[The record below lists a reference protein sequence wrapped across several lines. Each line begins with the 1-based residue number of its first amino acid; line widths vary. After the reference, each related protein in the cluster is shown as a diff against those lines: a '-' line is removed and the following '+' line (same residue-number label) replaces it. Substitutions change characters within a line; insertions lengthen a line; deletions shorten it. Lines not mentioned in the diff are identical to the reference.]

1 MNLVVENI
9 LLNVTGLSDQ
19 QQITIL
25 QDIFTRQ
32 TKKTIEEHSWKLF
45 IFCEKIIRIIV
56 ISYAAVNIYS
66 QN

>member
-32 TKKTIEEHSWKLF
+32 TKKTIEEHS
-45 IFCEKIIRIIV
+45 
-56 ISYAAVNIYS
+56 
-66 QN
+66 